1 MHHYHSILQGNAHRW
16 RRAALATVLLAP
28 LSAMDPVPP
37 GRKPPAPA
45 TGGGAE
51 TEALM
56 RSLLAEL
63 KGFGLPDDRK
73 EKDAPAVGGI
83 LSDLTLRGLH
93 LRAGADLRGADLRG
107 ADLRRL
113 DLSGADLRGA
123 DLTLARLGSA
133 ILTGARLEGARLFC
147 ADIGGA
153 TGLDLSGTRL
163 HPFFEVL
170 EDEEVGHVKIFNL
183 GRPGDEERGPVRNLA
198 SGPDGRLFWTQGDDP
213 VIDNITVTGLRHAM
227 PPVVDTR
234 LHALV
239 ADSRGR
245 LWSVGDHLI
254 GICSLA
260 GVNRTI
266 SGEPIRFNT
275 WKMEIP
281 ARPNQVVAGLNGD
294 LWVSLADRACRIS
307 HDLVSNTFQI
317 RDLAFRTAGPAAGTL
332 AVSGLNEAG
341 VAFAVPE
348 QEGVFFHRGPR
359 ESPSAFPLLP
369 GSRPRR
375 LVPGPDGR
383 IWFIQA
389 GPPAIGEIGVNGTGY
404 KVHLLDGPATQPH
417 GIAPGPDGAMWF
429 TDTAGE
435 RIGRIASGGGV
446 TWFALPR
453 GSRPQEI
460 VPAPDG
466 RMLFTLEGR
475 STIGS
480 IRAVLRPATRL
491 APGPIDRL
499 AQEAAE
505 SKHDDRK
512 AAALPASGNSSTSST
527 TTSSWEVPV
536 YRPRPASSPKTPSRE
551 ERHALH
557 QRRMEAAEKALL
569 ARQALEPKEA
579 PAPPPGPATPA
590 PEAPSSELDALLDQL
605 ETQAVLLTPG
615 AVRHSQ
621 ARHCG
626 ATEANGQWA
635 APWADPQ
642 ALAALIAR
650 GMLASGA
657 IAKVTAPDGGFETVC
672 ESPRIVGTYR
682 DRQGIHSTRWFRVIT
697 ERHTV
702 EDQEVQIVMTAY
714 PIAEHWR

>member
-1 MHHYHSILQGNAHRW
+1 MHPYHSILQGNAHRW
-16 RRAALATVLLAP
+16 RRAALATLLLAP

-37 GRKPPAPA
+37 GRKAPAPA
-45 TGGGAE
+45 TGGGGD

-73 EKDAPAVGGI
+73 VKGAPAVGGI
-83 LSDLTLRGLH
+83 IADLTLRGLH

-113 DLSGADLRGA
+113 DLTGADLRGA
-123 DLTLARLGSA
+123 DLTRARLGSA

-153 TGLDLSGTRL
+153 IGLDLSGTRL
-163 HPFFEVL
+163 HPFFEIL
-170 EDEEVGHVKIFNL
+170 EDEEVGHLKTLNL
-183 GRPGDEERGPVRNLA
+183 GRPGNEERGPVRNLA
-198 SGPDGRLFWTQGDDP
+198 SGPDGRLFWTQGEDP
-213 VIDNITVTGLRHAM
+213 VIENITVTGVRHSM

-245 LWSVGDHLI
+245 LWTVGDHLI

-260 GVNRTI
+260 SVSRTI
-266 SGEPIRFNT
+266 TDKPIPFNT
-275 WKMEIP
+275 WKMDIP
-281 ARPNQVVAGLNGD
+281 TRPNQVVAGSNGD
-294 LWVSLADRACRIS
+294 LWVSVADRVLRIS
-307 HDLVSNTFQI
+307 HDPVSNTFGF
-317 RDLAFRTAGPAAGTL
+317 RDLGIRSAGPAARTL
-332 AVSGLNEAG
+332 GVSGSDEAG
-341 VAFAVPE
+341 IAFVVPE
-348 QEGVFFHRGPR
+348 QERVFFHRGPR
-359 ESPSAFPLLP
+359 EPSSTFGLPP

-375 LVPGPDGR
+375 LVPGQDGR
-383 IWFIQA
+383 LWFVQTGLA
-389 GPPAIGEIGVNGTGY
+389 GIGEIGVNGSGC

-417 GIAPGPDGAMWF
+417 GIAPGPDGCMWF

-446 TWFALPR
+446 TWFPLPR

-475 STIGS
+475 NTIGS

-491 APGPIDRL
+491 APGPVDRL

-512 AAALPASGNSSTSST
+512 AAALPAGGDSSTSST

-536 YRPRPASSPKTPSRE
+536 YRPRPVSSPKTLSRE

-579 PAPPPGPATPA
+579 PAPPTG

-621 ARHCG
+621 TRHCG
-626 ATEANGQWA
+626 ASDANGQWA

-657 IAKVTAPDGGFETVC
+657 IAKVTAPDGGFETAC
-672 ESPRIVGTYR
+672 ESKEIVGTYR
-682 DRQGIHSTRWFRVIT
+682 DRQGVHPTRWFRVIT

-702 EDQEVQIVMTAY
+702 EDQEVQIVVTAY